1 MRGLKPV
8 RSCVLALALG
18 GLVSTAGSDAIAEV
32 YLLQP
37 DGTGDFPSI
46 QTAMASAT
54 DGDVIELADGTYVG
68 HANRNI
74 DFLGKAVILRS
85 QSGNA
90 EACVIHCQGGAALQS
105 RGFHFHSGE
114 GPASVVQAITVTH
127 GNADYGA
134 GILCESSAPTI
145 LDCVFLDNDSG

>member
-1 MRGLKPV
+1 MRALKPV

-18 GLVSTAGSDAIAEV
+18 GLVSAAGSDAAAEV

-46 QTAMASAT
+46 QTAIDSVA
-54 DGDVIELADGTYVG
+54 DGDIIELADGTYLG
-68 HANRNI
+68 HPNRNI
-74 DFLGKAVILRS
+74 DFLGKAVVLRS

-90 EACVIHCQGGAALQS
+90 EACVINCQGGPALQS

-114 GPASVVQAITVTH
+114 GPASVVEAITVTH

-134 GILCESSAPTI
+134 GILCESASPTI
-145 LDCVFLDNDSG
+145 RDCVFLDNDAG